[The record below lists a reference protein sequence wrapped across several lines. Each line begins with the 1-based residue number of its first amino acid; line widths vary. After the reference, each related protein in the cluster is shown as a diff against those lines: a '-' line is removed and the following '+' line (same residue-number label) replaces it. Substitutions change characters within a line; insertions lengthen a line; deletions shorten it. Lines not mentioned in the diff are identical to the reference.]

1 MDAKKKMEKNGEKKN
16 IASKTGANI
25 FNRIFIGYKL

>member
-1 MDAKKKMEKNGEKKN
+1 MDAKKKKMEKKN